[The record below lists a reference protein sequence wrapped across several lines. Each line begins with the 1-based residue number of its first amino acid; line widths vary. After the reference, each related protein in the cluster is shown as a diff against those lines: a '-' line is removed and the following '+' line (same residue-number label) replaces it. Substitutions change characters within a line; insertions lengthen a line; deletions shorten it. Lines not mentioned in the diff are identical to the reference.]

1 MSRGTNISTLLI
13 SLGPIIATAKPVP
26 SLCYQL
32 KCLKFGLNPVNPPP
46 PPGVGGGNSWWGFS
60 SYSDQKNVIFHTR
73 LQTRPLKS
81 IPVFRPG
88 L

>member
-1 MSRGTNISTLLI
+1 MSRDTNISKLLI
-13 SLGPIIATAKPVP
+13 SLRPIIACAKPVL
-26 SLCYQL
+26 SLCYQF

-46 PPGVGGGNSWWGFS
+46 PGGGVGILGGGFPH
-60 SYSDQKNVIFHTR
+60 SDQKNIIFHTR